1 VKKKNNIDINYNICE
16 YVCVC
21 KAHKFIYMST
31 LKLQLLHKLLRNNN
45 NDSQPSVKL
54 LLIDST
60 FSTRETI

>member
-1 VKKKNNIDINYNICE
+1 M
-16 YVCVC
+16 CVC

-31 LKLQLLHKLLRNNN
+31 LKLLHKLLRNNN

-60 FSTRETI
+60 FSTRKTI

>member
-1 VKKKNNIDINYNICE
+1 MC
-16 YVCVC
+16 VCVC

-31 LKLQLLHKLLRNNN
+31 LKLLLHKLLRNNN

-60 FSTRETI
+60 FSTR